1 MRPQPGDGFEWID
14 TPGGPALVCRA
25 LQPFAGHL
33 FTTREWAL
41 GSSHGPDS
49 NGSAAWTPV
58 ANALGA
64 SPSQLARLHQVHGAT
79 VVVKR
84 AGARHDPTE
93 LADADILITDDPE
106 LVVAIQTA
114 DCVPLLMAD
123 PKTSVV
129 AAAHAGWRGLAAR
142 VPEAAVN
149 ALAQHFGTRPNDL
162 VVAIGPSI
170 SAARY
175 EVGEEVRERFEAAG
189 FTPNRLRNWFSAE
202 TCPAHWLFDGWQS
215 ARDQLEAAGVPSRGV
230 HSAELCTSEHEE
242 SFSSYRRD
250 GRKTGR
256 MAAAIR
262 VRQPRSRPRARR

>member
-14 TPGGPALVCRA
+14 TPGGSALVCRA
-25 LQPFAGHL
+25 LEPFAAHL

-64 SPSQLARLHQVHGAT
+64 SPSQLARLHPVHGAT

-142 VPEAAVN
+142 VPEVAVN
-149 ALAQHFGTRPNDL
+149 ALVQHFGTRPSDL

-175 EVGEEVRERFEAAG
+175 EVGEEVRKHFEG
-189 FTPNRLRNWFSAE
+189 SGITSDCLHGWF
-202 TCPAHWLFDGWQS
+202 PAVTREDHWLFDSWQS
-215 ARDQLEAAGVPSRGV
+215 ALDQLEAAGVPSQRV
-230 HSAELCTSEHEE
+230 HSAGLCTSEHTEL
-242 SFSSYRRD
+242 FCSYRRD
-250 GRKTGR
+250 GKRAGR

-262 VRQPRSRPRARR
+262 VGYHT